1 MINDMKAELERIL
14 FHARHILEIQHA
26 VNEESRSASKIEQSA
41 LKLLGKRDR
50 KICPECG
57 YLFQG
62 NGWDGIDAHWR
73 AKHEAL
79 MPYSEAWPLIR
90 AGLYPRSALERPQDL
105 FRET

>member
-14 FHARHILEIQHA
+14 FHARHILEIQHT
-26 VNEESRSASKIEQSA
+26 VNEESKSAVQIEQSA
-41 LKLLGKRDR
+41 LKLLGKGDR

-62 NGWDGIDAHWR
+62 KGWDGIDTHWR
-73 AKHEAL
+73 ARHETV